1 MPPSPA
7 GSSGPGRRPTPPRA
21 GGPAA
26 AGSAA
31 TGPAGASDLDPALRQ
46 RLLSE
51 LQTPWRGLRRLLWLA
66 LTASAGIGLATMAL
80 RLAAGSEVAAADL
93 LIQVGA
99 LSVCSLLLW
108 FDRNRADA
116 G

>member
-7 GSSGPGRRPTPPRA
+7 DSSSPGRRQTQSRA
-21 GGPAA
+21 GSPAA
-26 AGSAA
+26 ADGSAA
-31 TGPAGASDLDPALRQ
+31 SELDPALRQ

-51 LQTPWRGLRRLLWLA
+51 LQSPWRGLRRLLWLA

-99 LSVCSLLLW
+99 LIICSLLLW
-108 FDRNRADA
+108 LDRNRSDA